1 MCGRVTPAEGVTC
14 TYTSTMRRVF
24 DTTFDY
30 KTDTPATTRPD
41 ADKDSQILR
50 AHHELLWSKKLP
62 LSEKIFA
69 PKVTTRKDRYLIF
82 TDAND
87 KKHCYGSDAITSSYT
102 KWVKAKKPR
111 SRALVDAIAG
121 LTGDQKRLYLSPPY
135 TIGSAMIWPVRK
147 ANYWTMNRARGAR
160 LLIADRMD
168 LTLECIRRH
177 YAEEPGSPLADSTTA
192 YKDFFELFGTFKG
205 FVEFFHFEDLI
216 TPGSDYQEIEYFLEP
231 NAFTRA
237 GTPATKDEYVEYR
250 EKVLA
255 FIKKRSERMAKWV
268 LKQHSEIDVRQ

>member
-1 MCGRVTPAEGVTC
+1 M
-14 TYTSTMRRVF
+14 RVF

-30 KTDTPATTRPD
+30 KTDTPSRTNPD
-41 ADKDSQILR
+41 ADKDSQRLR
-50 AHHELLWSKKLP
+50 ADHELLWSKKLP

-87 KKHCYGSDAITSSYT
+87 EKHCYGSDAITSSYT
-102 KWVKAKKPR
+102 TWVTETNPKSK
-111 SRALVDAIAG
+111 ALVDAITG
-121 LTGDQKRLYLSPPY
+121 LSEEQKLRYLSPPY
-135 TIGSAMIWPVRK
+135 TIGSAMIWPVRTK
-147 ANYWTMNRARGAR
+147 DYWTMNRARGVR

-192 YKDFFELFGTFKG
+192 YGDFFDLFGTFKE

-216 TPGSDYQEIEYFLEP
+216 TPGSDYQKIEYFLQP
-231 NAFTRA
+231 NNFTRS
-237 GTPATKDEYVEYR
+237 GTPATKEEYVEYR

-255 FIKKRSERMAKWV
+255 FIKKRSHRMASWV
-268 LKQHSEIDVRQ
+268 REHHPEIEVRE